1 MSAATV
7 TRQPGD
13 LAKEM
18 FGPIAGNRWVQ
29 LIAGVV
35 AMILISNY
43 QYAFTLFSPGMKQTF
58 TGVPYA
64 KIAAVFSAF
73 ILFETWP
80 MPVAGYFVDRFG
92 IRKLMSF
99 GAICIALGWVLGG
112 TVARNPFDLYIYYG
126 VIAGTGAGII
136 YISSVANAVKWF
148 PDRRGLAV
156 GVTAAGF
163 GGGAALT
170 VIPIANT
177 IHVFGWA
184 RAMAIWGFAQGA
196 IALIAAMILRHPPAG
211 WLPAGWDQR
220 ARQVRKAVVQSKV
233 NFTWTQTLRRPE
245 FYFLYAM
252 FFFACA
258 GGLIA
263 TANLSQIAKSLH
275 VSDMKVLGLAIVPLT
290 VTLTSL
296 CNAGSRI
303 IWGSV
308 SDRLGR
314 ENTMFLT
321 FGVEA
326 ILVYLVTKI
335 AGSPV
340 GFVILFSLVFLFW
353 GEVFS
358 LFSATTGAV
367 FGPKYASANYGM
379 VYTSKGLASIF
390 AGFGAA
396 AVAAY
401 FGGSFAV
408 PFYGAAV
415 LCGIAAV
422 FSRFVLKPLVRRR
435 IARETYAPPVAAA
448 VKSATAIVEAEK
460 KEEEELAHV

>member
-1 MSAATV
+1 MAIAIASKPRDT
-7 TRQPGD
+7 
-13 LAKEM
+13 AKEIH
-18 FGPIAGNRWVQ
+18 GPFAGNRWVQ
-29 LIAGVV
+29 LISGVI

-43 QYAFTLFSPGMKQTF
+43 QYAFTLFSPGIKQTF

-64 KIAAVFSAF
+64 KIAAIFSAF

-80 MPVAGYFVDRFG
+80 MPVAGYFVDKFG

-148 PDRRGLAV
+148 PDKRGLAV
-156 GVTAAGF
+156 GLTAAGF
-163 GGGAALT
+163 GGGAALS
-170 VIPIANT
+170 VIPIAGT
-177 IHVFGWA
+177 IHSLGWA
-184 RAMAIWGFAQGA
+184 KAMAIWGLAQGM
-196 IALIAAMILRHPPAG
+196 IALMAAMILRHPPAG
-211 WLPAGWDQR
+211 WIPAGWNGAAKQ
-220 ARQVRKAVVQSKV
+220 ASKNVVQSKV
-233 NFTWTQTLRRPE
+233 NFTWTQTLTRPE
-245 FYFLYAM
+245 FYFLYTM

-275 VSDMKVLGLAIVPLT
+275 LSDARILGLAIVPLA

-303 IWGSV
+303 LWGSV

-321 FGVEA
+321 FGAEA
-326 ILVYLVTKI
+326 ILIYLITKI
-335 AGSPV
+335 GANPIA
-340 GFVILFSLVFLFW
+340 FVVLFSLVFLFW

-358 LFSATTGAV
+358 LFSATTGDV
-367 FGPKYASANYGM
+367 FGPKYASVNYGM

-396 AVAAY
+396 AIAAY

-408 PFYGAAV
+408 PFYGSAI
-415 LCGIAAV
+415 LCGIAAL
-422 FSRFVLKPLVRRR
+422 FSLFVLKPLVRRR
-435 IARETYAPPVAAA
+435 IAKEALVAPTPEPVRDQ
-448 VKSATAIVEAEK
+448 EPER
-460 KEEEELAHV
+460 KEEDVLVRVS

>member
-1 MSAATV
+1 MPTATLA
-7 TRQPGD
+7 TQQRD
-13 LAKEM
+13 CAKEM
-18 FGPIAGNRWVQ
+18 YGPIAGNRWVQ
-29 LIAGVV
+29 LISGII

-58 TGVPYA
+58 AGVPYA

-80 MPVAGYFVDRFG
+80 MPVAGYFVDKFG
-92 IRKLMSF
+92 IRKLMTV
-99 GAICIALGWVLGG
+99 GAIFIALGWVLGG
-112 TVARNPFDLYIYYG
+112 TVAKSPFDLYIYYG
-126 VIAGTGAGII
+126 VIAGTGSGII

-156 GVTAAGF
+156 GLTAAGF

-170 VIPIANT
+170 VIPIAST
-177 IHVFGWA
+177 IHNLGWA
-184 RAMAIWGFAQGA
+184 KAMAVWGLAQGV
-196 IALIAAMILRHPPAG
+196 IALIAAMILRHPPSG
-211 WLPAGWDQR
+211 WIPAGWDQR
-220 ARQVRKAVVQSKV
+220 AQQVRKVVVQSKV
-233 NFTWTQTLRRPE
+233 NFTWTQTLGRPE

-275 VSDMKVLGLAIVPLT
+275 VSDAKILGLAIIPLA

-303 IWGSV
+303 LWGSV

-321 FGVEA
+321 FGIEA

-335 AGSPV
+335 GGNPIA
-340 GFVILFSLVFLFW
+340 FVVLFSLVFLFW

-358 LFSATTGAV
+358 LFSASTGDV

-379 VYTSKGLASIF
+379 VYTSKGLASVF

-396 AVAAY
+396 ALAAY
-401 FGGSFAV
+401 LGGSFAV
-408 PFYGAAV
+408 PFYISAV

-422 FSRFVLKPLVRRR
+422 FSLFVLKPLLRNR
-435 IARETYAPPVAAA
+435 IAREIAPAKLTAVERAAFE
-448 VKSATAIVEAEK
+448 KGATK
-460 KEEEELAHV
+460 KEEKPLAHVS